1 MATVISFERAK
12 LRREAARRKP
22 GSTASPWSWRTWPLC
37 RIRYFVQTTASRR
50 SVRDGNAYSESAV
63 QARAG
68 ELAAIIDETLVE
80 LDYRG
85 GTTTTGFV
93 AVLLARPELTAAER
107 AALSTGPCEACPV
120 LAERTQQLR
129 FLWGLYRAYWKR
141 ATTAPGPR
149 HHQGHATA
157 LESRRSAIDLRGHIR
172 HEISLIRHLQRN
184 LARCPWSRHGRVS
197 HANRPLLGC

>member
-1 MATVISFERAK
+1 MAIVISFERAK

-37 RIRYFVQTTASRR
+37 RIRYFVQTTAARR
-50 SVRDGNAYSESAV
+50 SPGNGDSGSP
-63 QARAG
+63 ARAG

-80 LDYRG
+80 LECRG
-85 GTTTTGFV
+85 GTTATGFV
-93 AVLLARPELTAAER
+93 AALLAHPELTAAER

-141 ATTAPGPR
+141 ATTVPSPR
-149 HHQGHATA
+149 HHQGHAMA
-157 LESRRSAIDLRGHIR
+157 LESRQSAVELRSHIR

-184 LARCPWSRHGRVS
+184 LARCPWSRHGWVS